1 MEMTGGQALAGQLV
15 REGVDQ
21 IFGVPGVQLDHAV
34 DGLASAG
41 EGIRFRNTR
50 HEQAASYMADGYA
63 RSTGD
68 VGVCLVVPGPGLLN
82 AMAGLATAYSCSSPV
97 LCISGQIPSA
107 AIGKG
112 LGMLHEVNDQTR
124 TLGTVTKWTGMAR
137 TPAEVPG
144 VIREAF
150 RRLRSGR
157 PRPVGVEIPPDVLQ
171 ASADISLVEPGD
183 DRDPVVPDA
192 DAIERAAAVL
202 RGASRPVIYVGGGVP
217 AGDAGEPLRRLAEL
231 LEAPVVMSEHGRG
244 SLSDRHRLAL
254 TQLGGREVLPGADA
268 VLVVGSRFLNGQ
280 GRQVAVPASA
290 KVVLLNADSRDLGA
304 PRTAEVA
311 VHGDAALGLDALA
324 ESLSGLPARPRRDA
338 ELDEVR
344 ALCAKQIAEIEPQLS
359 WVRAL
364 RGAIPDDGILV
375 NELTQVGYLSQLAY
389 PVYGPRTYLTPGY
402 QGTLGYGFAT
412 ALGAKAANPDKAVVS
427 ITGDGGFG
435 WNLQELSTARAHG
448 IGLVTVVFD
457 DGAFGNVRRT
467 QKTRFDGRVLGTTL
481 ANPDFVALASAFG
494 VRGERATT
502 PDELGGVLA
511 DALSGGEPALIH
523 VPVGEMPSAWH
534 LIHDFLARPRVE
546 S

>member
-1 MEMTGGQALAGQLV
+1 MTGGQALAGQLV

-41 EGIRFRNTR
+41 AGIRFRNTR

-97 LCISGQIPSA
+97 LCVSGQIPSA

-137 TPAEVPG
+137 TPAEVPQ

-157 PRPVGVEIPPDVLQ
+157 PQPVGVEIPPDVLQ
-171 ASADISLVEPGD
+171 ASADVSLVEPGD

-290 KVVLLNADSRDLGA
+290 KVVLLNADAHDLGA

-412 ALGAKAANPDKAVVS
+412 ALGAKAANPGKAVVS

-467 QKTRFDGRVLGTTL
+467 QKTRFEGRVLGTTL

-511 DALSGGEPALIH
+511 DALSGDEPALIH